1 MKARETALAHAEDR
15 VKSLTNRIEQ
25 LELDTAAN
33 RAKAEQ
39 QIAELNATIQR
50 ERMDRAVSE
59 GALETTRRDYSRLQR
74 ELLTERAARRR
85 NPEVDQTSEPKA
97 TNGKAPVH
105 PRQPGGGEARRGR
118 NRAGAALASL
128 APA

>member
-1 MKARETALAHAEDR
+1 LKARETALAHAEDR

-59 GALETTRRDYSRLQR
+59 GALETTRRDYARLQR

-97 TNGKAPVH
+97 TNGKAAVH
-105 PRQPGGGEARRGR
+105 PGNPAEAKL
-118 NRAGAALASL
+118 AGAEIE
-128 APA
+128 PVPR